1 MVKEI
6 FQRYILNDT
15 ISTVKIVEVVDNE
28 ATEKTLI
35 GYTGLELFELMD
47 KHYKAFY
54 KMGANWFIII

>member
-15 ISTVKIVEVVDNE
+15 ISTVKIIEIVDNV
-28 ATEKTLI
+28 AVEKALI

-47 KHYKAFY
+47 KNYKAFY